1 MSLFCLIYSFWIH
14 IGVINIVLL
23 NSFVLSIFL
32 RCTFSRNPFWYL
44 QTFHTGVSQEKPQKL
59 PDPLISLSAYI
70 DDVRLLNN
78 YMFGDFVDRTC
89 PIEMFR
95 YHVCSIFI
103 RTIRVC

>member
-1 MSLFCLIYSFWIH
+1 M
-14 IGVINIVLL
+14 
-23 NSFVLSIFL
+23 LSIFL

-44 QTFHTGVSQEKPQKL
+44 QTFHTGVSQEKPQML

-78 YMFGDFVDRTC
+78 YMFGDFVDRIC

-103 RTIRVC
+103 STIRVC